1 MIKDLPTMEVST
13 DTTQPKTN
21 SVQSPDLIAIIR
33 GAKERGVKK
42 KKKERDRTQTQTLDT
57 NDPELRNR

>member
-42 KKKERDRTQTQTLDT
+42 KKKRERQNT
-57 NDPELRNR
+57 NSNLGYK